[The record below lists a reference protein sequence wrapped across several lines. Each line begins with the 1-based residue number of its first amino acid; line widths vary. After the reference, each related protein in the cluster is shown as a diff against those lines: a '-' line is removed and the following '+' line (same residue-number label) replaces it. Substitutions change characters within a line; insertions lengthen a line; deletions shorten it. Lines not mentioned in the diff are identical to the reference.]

1 MGPGDF
7 DYDVFADLF
16 RGRGEGRHFRM
27 PPQDLRYALKI
38 DFLDAV
44 KGTHKVVA
52 MPDGKTLDIR
62 FRPESTTVR
71 CSVLRVRD
79 CRDLMWFMQAHHLD
93 LDYHAKVLPPR
104 RVRAHPRGAHEYLAP
119 RGLQMTIEAGSAFQA
134 CEGLRRVPC
143 RV

>member
-16 RGRGEGRHFRM
+16 RGRGEGRHFWM
-27 PPQDLRYALKI
+27 PPQDVRYALKI

-44 KGTHKVVA
+44 KGTHKMVA
-52 MPDGKTLDIR
+52 MPDGKRSTSR
-62 FRPESTTVR
+62 FRRESTTVR

-93 LDYHAKVLPPR
+93 LNYHAKFFRPGACGRTHEEHMNIL
-104 RVRAHPRGAHEYLAP
+104 HPGV
-119 RGLQMTIEAGSAFQA
+119 
-134 CEGLRRVPC
+134 CK
-143 RV
+143 